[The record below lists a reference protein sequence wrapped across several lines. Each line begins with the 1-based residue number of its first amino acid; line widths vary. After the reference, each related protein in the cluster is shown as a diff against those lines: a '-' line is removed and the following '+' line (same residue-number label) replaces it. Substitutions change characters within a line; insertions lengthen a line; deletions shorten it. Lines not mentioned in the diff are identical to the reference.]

1 MTNRKKRGLLI
12 VISGPSGAGKGT
24 VIKLL
29 KQNLDN
35 LAYSVSVTTRA
46 PREGELDGV
55 DYFFRTY
62 EQFKQMVHENAF
74 LETAEVYG
82 NYYGTPKAY
91 VEKLLS
97 EGKDVIL
104 EIDTVGAANVKKQF
118 ADAVLIFIA
127 PPSASTL
134 RERLEKRGTE
144 TDEVKARRLEA
155 SELELSRI
163 KNYEFIVVNNDADV
177 AADEIK
183 SIVKAMHC
191 AVKNNKNMI
200 NKYVGGKK

>member
-46 PREGELDGV
+46 PREGEVDGV